1 MISQEQPGSLL
12 PKNSGAATSKTD
24 LHVDK
29 SETVMKG
36 TCSTL
41 PVDNLGS
48 SNWMTIPEGQLDQ
61 SSTASQQRRENS
73 VLITSDNDVSAKYT
87 HNADFNGIH
96 IQTEL
101 ENLHLVDEKQDS
113 ESDDELEQ
121 FVFQPKSNTQR
132 NFKF

>member
-1 MISQEQPGSLL
+1 
-12 PKNSGAATSKTD
+12 
-24 LHVDK
+24 
-29 SETVMKG
+29 
-36 TCSTL
+36 
-41 PVDNLGS
+41 
-48 SNWMTIPEGQLDQ
+48 MTFPEGQLDQ

-87 HNADFNGIH
+87 HHADLNGIH

>member
-1 MISQEQPGSLL
+1 ML
-12 PKNSGAATSKTD
+12 PKNSGAATSNTD

-29 SETVMKG
+29 SETVMNG

-41 PVDNLGS
+41 PVDNLDS
-48 SNWMTIPEGQLDQ
+48 SKSMTIPEEQLDQ
-61 SSTASQQRRENS
+61 SFTAESQQQRENS
-73 VLITSDNDVSAKYT
+73 VLITSDNDVSAKCS

-96 IQTEL
+96 FQTEL